1 MDRRSFLANG
11 TRASVGLAALPG
23 ATFARGGEP
32 WRLPATPPAQDA
44 TLRLDHNANPLG
56 MPAGARTAIL
66 EAIEEVPHYP
76 GPHREVL
83 AERIA
88 GIHGVGADQVVL
100 GSGSTEIIRLAVHA
114 HAAPG
119 SRILQASPTYENAIR
134 YAEPFPYRIEQV
146 PLTAD
151 FAHDVE
157 RMRAL
162 AEGWGEPTV
171 VYICNPNNPTG
182 TLTPSAA
189 LDDWFSSAPDRVFF
203 IVDEAYFPFVDDA
216 SYWTAE
222 RWANERPN
230 VLVTRTFSKLYGI
243 AGLRVGY
250 GICAA
255 ETAGRLRPYANRS
268 NPNTM
273 GVVAAIAALEEEGWE
288 ERSLAIWA
296 ECKEVVTSCLD
307 ELGLDYFPSHT
318 AFLFHRIRGDQ
329 AVYIRRMREHG
340 IRVGRQFPP
349 LVSHNRLSLSATP
362 GELGRFADTLRT
374 FRRRGW
380 V

>member
-23 ATFARGGEP
+23 AAFARGGEP
-32 WRLPATPPAQDA
+32 WALPTARPVQDA

-76 GPHREVL
+76 GPQREVL
-83 AERIA
+83 VERIA
-88 GIHGVGADQVVL
+88 RLHGVGADQVVL

-119 SRILQASPTYENAIR
+119 SRILQASPTYENAMR

-146 PLTAD
+146 PLTAG

-162 AEGWGEPTV
+162 AEGWREPTV

-243 AGLRVGY
+243 AGLRIGY

-255 ETAGRLRPYANRS
+255 ETASRLRPYANRS

-288 ERSLAIWA
+288 ERSLAIWG

-349 LVSHNRLSLSATP
+349 ILSHNRLSLSATP
-362 GELGRFADTLRT
+362 EELGRFADTLRT

>member
-1 MDRRSFLANG
+1 MDRRSFLTSG

-23 ATFARGGEP
+23 AAFARGAEP
-32 WRLPATPPAQDA
+32 WALPTAAPAQDA

-56 MPAGARTAIL
+56 MPAGARAAVL
-66 EAIEEVPHYP
+66 EAIGEVPHYP
-76 GPHREVL
+76 GPEREVL
-83 AERIA
+83 VERIA
-88 GIHGVGADQVVL
+88 RLHGIGADQVVL

-119 SRILQASPTYENAIR
+119 SRILQASPTYENAMR

-157 RMRAL
+157 RMREL
-162 AEGWGEPTV
+162 AEGWREPTV

-203 IVDEAYFPFVDDA
+203 IVDEAYFPFVDDP

-243 AGLRVGY
+243 AGLRIGY

-255 ETAGRLRPYANRS
+255 GTASRLRPYANRS

-288 ERSLAIWA
+288 ERSLAIWT
-296 ECKEVVTSCLD
+296 ECKEVVTDCLD
-307 ELGLDYFPSHT
+307 DLGLDYFPSHT

-329 AVYIRRMREHG
+329 ALYIRRMREHG
-340 IRVGRQFPP
+340 IRVGRRFPP
-349 LVSHNRLSLSATP
+349 ILSHNRLSLSATP

>member
-23 ATFARGGEP
+23 ATLARGAEP
-32 WRLPATPPAQDA
+32 WMLPTTPPAQDA

-76 GPHREVL
+76 GPQREVL

-100 GSGSTEIIRLAVHA
+100 GSGSTELIRLAVHA

-119 SRILQASPTYENAIR
+119 SRILQARPTYENAMR

-162 AEGWGEPTV
+162 AEGWREPTV

-182 TLTPSAA
+182 TLTPSVA

-203 IVDEAYFPFVDDA
+203 IVDEAYYPFVDDP

-243 AGLRVGY
+243 AGLRIGY

-255 ETAGRLRPYANRS
+255 ETASRLRPYANRS

-273 GVVAAIAALEEEGWE
+273 AVVAAIAALEEEGWE

-296 ECKEVVTSCLD
+296 ECKEVVTACLD

-329 AVYIRRMREHG
+329 ALYIRRMREHG

-349 LVSHNRLSLSATP
+349 ILSHNRLSLSATP
-362 GELGRFADTLRT
+362 EELGRFADTLRT

>member
-23 ATFARGGEP
+23 ATLARHAEP
-32 WRLPATPPAQDA
+32 WTLPTAPSAQDA
-44 TLRLDHNANPLG
+44 ILRLDHNANPLG

-76 GPHREVL
+76 GPRREVL
-83 AERIA
+83 VERIA
-88 GIHGVGADQVVL
+88 RLHGVGADQVVL
-100 GSGSTEIIRLAVHA
+100 GSGSTELIRLAVHA

-119 SRILQASPTYENAIR
+119 SRILQASPTYENAMR

-146 PLTAD
+146 PLTAG

-162 AEGWGEPTV
+162 AEGWREPTV

-203 IVDEAYFPFVDDA
+203 IVDEAYFPFVNDA

-243 AGLRVGY
+243 AGLRIGY

-255 ETAGRLRPYANRS
+255 ETASRLRPYANRS

-273 GVVAAIAALEEEGWE
+273 AVVAAIAALEEEDWE

-296 ECKEVVTSCLD
+296 ECKEVVTACLD

-329 AVYIRRMREHG
+329 ELYIRRMREHG

-349 LVSHNRLSLSATP
+349 ILSHNRLSLSATP

-380 V
+380 L

>member
-23 ATFARGGEP
+23 ATFARGAEP
-32 WRLPATPPAQDA
+32 WTLPEAPPAQDA

-56 MPAGARTAIL
+56 MPAGARGAIL

-76 GPHREVL
+76 GPRREVL
-83 AERIA
+83 VERIA
-88 GIHGVGADQVVL
+88 RLHGVGADQVVL
-100 GSGSTEIIRLAVHA
+100 GSGSTELIRLAVHA

-119 SRILQASPTYENAIR
+119 SRILQASPTYENAMR
-134 YAEPFPYRIEQV
+134 YAEPLPYRIEQV
-146 PLTAD
+146 PLTPD

-162 AEGWGEPTV
+162 ADGWREPTV

-189 LDDWFSSAPDRVFF
+189 LDDWFSSAPDSVFF

-222 RWANERPN
+222 SWANERPN

-243 AGLRVGY
+243 AGLRIGY

-255 ETAGRLRPYANRS
+255 ATASRLRPYANRS

-273 GVVAAIAALEEEGWE
+273 AVVAAIAALEEEGWE

-296 ECKEVVTSCLD
+296 ECKDVVTACLD

-329 AVYIRRMREHG
+329 ALYIRRMREHG

-349 LVSHNRLSLSATP
+349 ILSHNRLSLSATP